1 MITSKTENSNKDTQ
15 EHTSVIKNP
24 KKENRFIKKFEI
36 INSFKTLPSIIASN
50 LSIEGIINS
59 TGTIEIEGYIKGNV
73 IGNCISIRETGKV
86 EGEISANQVNI
97 RGKFTGNIKAKN
109 LNIFSKAEVFG
120 EIAYQNL
127 TVEDGASID
136 GQFKKF

>member
-1 MITSKTENSNKDTQ
+1 MTNNKTENSNRDIQ
-15 EHTSVIKNP
+15 EYKSVIKNP
-24 KKENRFIKKFEI
+24 KKENQFIKKFAI

-50 LSIEGIINS
+50 LNIEGIINS
-59 TGTIEIEGYIKGNV
+59 AGTIEIEGHIKGSIV
-73 IGNCISIRETGKV
+73 GNCISIRETGKV

-97 RGKFTGNIKAKN
+97 RGKFAGNIKAKN
-109 LNIFSKAEVFG
+109 LNIFNKAEVFG

>member
-1 MITSKTENSNKDTQ
+1 MITSKTENSNKDIQ

-59 TGTIEIEGYIKGNV
+59 TGTIEIEGYIKGNI
-73 IGNCISIRETGKV
+73 IGNSISIRETGKV

>member
-1 MITSKTENSNKDTQ
+1 MTNNKTENSNQDIQ
-15 EHTSVIKNP
+15 EYKSVIKNP
-24 KKENRFIKKFEI
+24 KKENQFIKKFAI

-50 LSIEGIINS
+50 LNIEGIINS
-59 TGTIEIEGYIKGNV
+59 AGTIEIEGHIKGSIV
-73 IGNCISIRETGKV
+73 GNCISIRETGKV
-86 EGEISANQVNI
+86 EGEISANQVSI

-109 LNIFSKAEVFG
+109 LNIFNKAEVFG

>member
-1 MITSKTENSNKDTQ
+1 MTNNKTENSKDIQ
-15 EHTSVIKNP
+15 EYTSVIKSP

-50 LSIEGIINS
+50 LNIEGTINS
-59 TGTIEIEGYIKGNV
+59 TGTIEIEGHIKGNI
-73 IGNCISIRETGKV
+73 IGNCISIRENGKV
-86 EGEISANQVNI
+86 EGEISANEINI

-109 LNIFSKAEVFG
+109 LNIFSKAEIFG
-120 EIAYQNL
+120 EISYQNL

>member
-1 MITSKTENSNKDTQ
+1 MITSKTENSNKDIQ
-15 EHTSVIKNP
+15 EHKSVIKNP

-36 INSFKTLPSIIASN
+36 LNSFKTLPSIIASN
-50 LSIEGIINS
+50 LSIEGTINS
-59 TGTIEIEGYIKGNV
+59 TGTIEIEGYIKGNI
-73 IGNCISIRETGKV
+73 IGNSISIRETGKV

-109 LNIFSKAEVFG
+109 LNIFSKAKVFG